1 MEALISELPR
11 LRSRSTTERP
21 LHGWSEEAWQALE
34 CDVGLHAA
42 RLSKPDRE
50 ALEEVLFL
58 DLSSEFDAR
67 FYSIHVRQ
75 LGIELSSAF
84 LNFEPEWARDEA
96 KHMDGFR
103 RTLKAGFGWS
113 EQRMAEL
120 NGRRSNFE
128 PLAHLFRDEFAILC
142 LSAYDELATVR
153 AYLGNM
159 HHYRKLG
166 PAFLRFLRSVI
177 ADEGWHYSRF
187 LDVIRKQHAHRLG
200 EARSMVQ
207 EIRSAEGTP
216 YASTFVLDH
225 DDDVWSDA
233 IFDEAE
239 QVLLR
244 ALERAQLGSHR
255 TPAPFAPA

>member
-1 MEALISELPR
+1 MEALIAQ
-11 LRSRSTTERP
+11 SRPTPSRP
-21 LHGWSEEAWQALE
+21 LHYWSEAQWLE
-34 CDVGLHAA
+34 LERDVAMHAA
-42 RLSKPDRE
+42 RLGESDRE

-67 FYSIHVRQ
+67 FYSVHVRQ

-84 LNFEPEWARDEA
+84 LKFEPEWARDEA

-103 RTLKAGFGWS
+103 RTLKAGFGWND
-113 EQRMAEL
+113 ERIAEL

-159 HHYRKLG
+159 HRYRLLG
-166 PAFLRFLRSVI
+166 PSFLRFLRSVI

-187 LDVIRKQHAHRLG
+187 LELIRKRHAHRLN
-200 EARSMVQ
+200 ESAAMVA
-207 EIRSAEGTP
+207 EIRAAEGTP

-244 ALERAQLGSHR
+244 ALNRARRWSDQ
-255 TPAPFAPA
+255 APARLAPA